1 MVFVIILLGKIVQLT
16 RLFRVTTTLL
26 SHKNYFKQNLP
37 RLLTMRTTAGH
48 FISCNLDMKGKFYMA
63 NLQYKKTLTTSLKV
77 IGKINTSD
85 MTVEVNGEVKKLSVL
100 LSDLDGEDIEINV
113 KTKEEMELDLPE
125 DDSDEDE

>member
-1 MVFVIILLGKIVQLT
+1 
-16 RLFRVTTTLL
+16 
-26 SHKNYFKQNLP
+26 
-37 RLLTMRTTAGH
+37 
-48 FISCNLDMKGKFYMA
+48 MA

-113 KTKEEMELDLPE
+113 KTKEKMELDLPE
-125 DDSDEDE
+125 DDSDDEE